1 MAPKKKRS
9 TAQKR
14 SKATRAPKRAA
25 AKKKTKV
32 GKIRSAK
39 EGLQFRLD
47 QVNRVINHFEG
58 EVETLVKKLV
68 KQGERSRK
76 DLRKNF
82 DDILKRVRAG
92 KILARANHTREELE
106 KEVRRVAED
115 VLGTVKDVESILNR
129 EKMAGILNNARNSFE
144 TLVEIFRENGLVLQA
159 KQTVANTRREVLG
172 FFSIPT
178 QGDVEK
184 LERKIVNLEKRLSNL
199 SRKAA

>member
-14 SKATRAPKRAA
+14 NQATRAPKRAA
-25 AKKKTKV
+25 TKKKTKV

-39 EGLQFRLD
+39 EGLQIRLD
-47 QVNRVINHFEG
+47 QVNRVINRFEG
-58 EVETLVKKLV
+58 EVETLVKRLV

-92 KILARANHTREELE
+92 KILAHTREELE
-106 KEVRRVAED
+106 KEVRRVAEE
-115 VLGTVKDVESILNR
+115 VLGTVKDVESVLNR
-129 EKMAGILNNARNSFE
+129 EKMAGILTNARNSFE

-178 QGDVEK
+178 QSDVEK